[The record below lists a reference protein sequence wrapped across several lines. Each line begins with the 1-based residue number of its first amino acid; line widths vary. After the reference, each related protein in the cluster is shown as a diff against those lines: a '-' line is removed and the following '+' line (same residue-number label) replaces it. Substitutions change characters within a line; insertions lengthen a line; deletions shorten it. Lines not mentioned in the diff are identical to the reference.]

1 MSSPDVAQMYG
12 IPLRTVQAACR
23 AGSIKAQRF
32 GRMWLIPAD
41 QAAAYAE
48 LWRPRHPRNGKEVMN
63 GNGHYPLEEQD
74 VVRQDAGPG
83 RAVWTVGESAPSRP
97 AWTVE
102 KNGGGNRRVLRPSK
116 VVEFDEYQPRAWE
129 EVNELFEVSRLVEAE
144 TPNGPGSTTLL
155 TKGIQTWLPEM
166 FKSYGIQSV
175 LDAPCGDWNWMRLVD
190 LTGIHYTGW
199 DAVSALVEKC
209 ADRCT
214 AATIAG
220 TATHASVMLE
230 VVNLL
235 TVPQVPKVDLILSRD
250 FLAHLPN
257 EPVQKVLEKFKASGS
272 RYLLTS
278 HYPDADNDFVYNP
291 QDFHWIGYAERP
303 INLEKAPFSLG
314 RKLEACPEETGPAG
328 VIAERHELALFE
340 L

>member
-23 AGSIKAQRF
+23 SGSIKAQRF

-48 LWRPRHPRNGKEVMN
+48 LWRPRRNGKEVMN
-63 GNGHYPLEEQD
+63 SNDDYSLQEQD
-74 VVRQDAGPG
+74 VVRQEAGPG
-83 RAVWTVGESAPSRP
+83 RAVWTADPGQRP
-97 AWTVE
+97 VSDGKPVWMVE
-102 KNGGGNRRVLRPSK
+102 NNGNGTRRVLRESST
-116 VVEFDEYQPRAWE
+116 VTFDEYQPRAWE
-129 EVNELFEVSRLVEAE
+129 EVNELFEVSRLVEVE

-155 TKGIQTWLPEM
+155 TKGIQTWLPEL
-166 FKSYGIQSV
+166 FNSYGIQTV

-190 LTGIHYTGW
+190 LTGINYIGW
-199 DAVSALVEKC
+199 DAVHALIRKCIQRAADNRTCPSVEF
-209 ADRCT
+209 
-214 AATIAG
+214 
-220 TATHASVMLE
+220 E

-235 TVPQVPKVDLILSRD
+235 TVPQIPQVDLILSRD

-257 EPVQKVLEKFKASGS
+257 EAVQKVLEKFKASGS

-303 INLEKAPFSLG
+303 INLEKSPFSLG
-314 RKLEACPEETGPAG
+314 QKLEAYPETPGPAG

>member
-1 MSSPDVAQMYG
+1 MEQMSSPDVAQRYG

-23 AGSIKAQRF
+23 SGSIKAQRF

-48 LWRPRHPRNGKEVMN
+48 LWRPRRNGKEVVN
-63 GNGHYPLEEQD
+63 GNGDYPLEEQD
-74 VVRQDAGPG
+74 VVRQDTGPG
-83 RAVWTVGESAPSRP
+83 QAVWTVDGSSRP
-97 AWTVE
+97 AWTVQ
-102 KNGGGNRRVLRPSK
+102 KSDNGSRRVLRPTK

-129 EVNELFEVSRLVEAE
+129 EVNELFEVSRLVESE

-155 TKGIQTWLPEM
+155 TEGIRAWLPEV
-166 FKSYGIQSV
+166 FKGYGVQTV

-190 LTGIHYTGW
+190 LNGINYIGW
-199 DAVSALVEKC
+199 DAVAALVEKC
-209 ADRCT
+209 ARRVIDDC
-214 AATIAG
+214 
-220 TATHASVMLE
+220 THANAAFE

-235 TVPQVPKVDLILSRD
+235 TVPQVPQVDLILSRD

-257 EPVQKVLEKFKASGS
+257 EAVLKVLEKFKASGS

-303 INLEKAPFSLG
+303 INLEKEPFNLG
-314 RKLEACPEETGPAG
+314 QKLEACPEQAGPAG
-328 VIAERHELALFE
+328 VIAQRHELALFE